1 MQNWCLIKMA
11 STSESDT
18 PSVSNLEEKRSR
30 LCDEFAAIAGTESAV
45 AQCYLAENDWEMEVH
60 TPAECNSAVVAGV
73 QMGTFNCTQ
82 HSCGLFY

>member
-1 MQNWCLIKMA
+1 MA

-60 TPAECNSAVVAGV
+60 TPAECNSGVVAESKWALLIALSTAAGYF
-73 QMGTFNCTQ
+73 TD
-82 HSCGLFY
+82 